1 MKIVCVSIMIWKY
14 LGIIE
19 DDMRKRM
26 ILFIIML
33 FLTAGITYG
42 QYYYAKS
49 LVKETPLTMVCCS
62 NKDIDRGEK
71 IKKEDLVYKSLK
83 TADLDSRYIVSDE
96 LAVDKYAVSTI
107 LSGSILLH
115 GQVQVSS
122 ELKMTSS
129 DKNIL
134 VTFEFDNATSN
145 AWNIRNGQYIQLLF
159 CGEDGEE
166 ILYDQV
172 VVFAIYDQY
181 VIDSEESEV
190 TEMKYVTFEVEKT
203 LGYDLV
209 KRRKDGRLEIII
221 M

>member
-1 MKIVCVSIMIWKY
+1 
-14 LGIIE
+14 
-19 DDMRKRM
+19 MRKRM

-49 LVKETPLTMVCCS
+49 LVKETPLTVVCCS

>member
-1 MKIVCVSIMIWKY
+1 
-14 LGIIE
+14 
-19 DDMRKRM
+19 
-26 ILFIIML
+26 
-33 FLTAGITYG
+33 
-42 QYYYAKS
+42 
-49 LVKETPLTMVCCS
+49 
-62 NKDIDRGEK
+62 
-71 IKKEDLVYKSLK
+71 
-83 TADLDSRYIVSDE
+83 
-96 LAVDKYAVSTI
+96 
-107 LSGSILLH
+107 
-115 GQVQVSS
+115 VSS